1 MIGLADKLTPIALLL
16 LLALGIV
23 ALGLTFASPARMRTA
38 SLVAISLVLAGEVWW
53 IVFYAQGLDGYFPD
67 GSTRWD
73 FALKNGGR
81 PWVVTAVA
89 AASVSIVLLLLSTIT
104 RGRGVLAGIS
114 LVGASVSSFLLLV
127 GWFVLTVGH

>member
-1 MIGLADKLTPIALLL
+1 MIELADKFTPIALLL
-16 LLALGIV
+16 LLGVGIV
-23 ALGLTFASPARMRTA
+23 ALGLMFASPSRLRSA
-38 SLVAISLVLAGEVWW
+38 SLVAISVVLVGEVSW
-53 IVFYAQGLDGYFPD
+53 IVFYAQGLDGYFGD
-67 GSTRWD
+67 GTTRWD
-73 FALKNGGR
+73 FALNNGGR

-89 AASVSIVLLLLSTIT
+89 AASASIVLLLLSTIT

>member
-1 MIGLADKLTPIALLL
+1 MIELPDKLTPIALLL
-16 LLALGIV
+16 LLVLGIV
-23 ALGLTFASPARMRTA
+23 ALGLMFANPSRLRTA

-53 IVFYAQGLDGYFPD
+53 IVFYAQGLDGYFLD

-73 FALKNGGR
+73 FALNNGGR

-114 LVGASVSSFLLLV
+114 LVGASVSCFLLLV